1 VVDKNIAV
9 SLVPNPVLNNNQEAK
24 MAEKSQ
30 PSKEDVAAIR
40 DALIETMKSVDMEA
54 LRSQAAARLAQEE
67 PVIICVS
74 GCG

>member
-1 VVDKNIAV
+1 
-9 SLVPNPVLNNNQEAK
+9 

-30 PSKEDVAAIR
+30 PTKEDIAAVR
-40 DALIETMKSVDMEA
+40 DAVIKVMKSVDMEA